1 MILSLSIRKREGG
14 RLALGF
20 APAWRALFALIAAGL
35 AAGMAYTL
43 EYPVALIAVAVVCA
57 GTAMWE
63 EGWEVDRDAG
73 VFKRRRGFWPLV
85 REERIPLSAL
95 RYLSLRVASG
105 PSPAADP
112 RNAGADTHIPEF
124 LKKGRAVLVASVD
137 EGSGPRT
144 LVIDEGSHRE
154 RDRLEGLGRALAEA
168 SGAELRGAD

>member
-1 MILSLSIRKREGG
+1 MILSLSIRRREGG
-14 RLALGF
+14 RVVLGY
-20 APAWRALFALIAAGL
+20 APAWRVLFALIAAGL

-43 EYPVALIAVAVVCA
+43 EYPIILVAVAVVCA
-57 GTAMWE
+57 AVAMWE

-73 VFKRRRGFWPLV
+73 AFKRRRGFWPIV
-85 REERIPLSAL
+85 REERMPLSAL

-105 PSPAADP
+105 PSPSADP

-124 LKKGRAVLVASVD
+124 LKKGRAVLVALVD

-144 LVIDEGSHRE
+144 VLIDEGSHRE

>member
-1 MILSLSIRKREGG
+1 MILSLSIRKRGGG
-14 RLALGF
+14 RVVLGYG
-20 APAWRALFALIAAGL
+20 PLGRAAFALIAAGL

-43 EYPVALIAVAVVCA
+43 EYPIILIAVAVVCA

-73 VFKRRRGFWPLV
+73 AFKRRRGFWPLV
-85 REERIPLSAL
+85 REERMPLAAL

-137 EGSGPRT
+137 EGAGPRT